1 MEHVRIAERLE
12 SIRAMDDAVARNI
25 EITRCYCDLSEE
37 IAFVLGRSDL
47 NWFTFGAWASATAGR
62 AIRGESLPVD
72 WGTSE
77 RVAAGNLAIIV
88 DVAPPFIRWLAEIER
103 LGGPTDESL
112 TATLADPVFDEAPQ
126 LAAALTAYQLAI
138 ALRSSGDRA
147 ADRDPDAEHAAAELV
162 LLGNVLMGAHE
173 QQLVDP
179 FIDAAMPLGGVFG
192 LVTTRFISIET
203 PDGPIDVCRDVP
215 CPGYLG
221 GARFPSVLNPLRNA
235 DLVGLAARFGQSVAE
250 DVSASNALTWESY
263 DERMGFILTFF
274 RAYQR
279 DERFFALPEDMI
291 GPVRR
296 GEAPPARAS
305 TDPRRR

>member
-1 MEHVRIAERLE
+1 MGHVRIAERLE
-12 SIRAMDDAVARNI
+12 SIRGMEDAVARNM
-25 EITRCYCDLSEE
+25 EITRCYCDLSDE
-37 IAFVLGRSDL
+37 IALVLGRSDL
-47 NWFTFGAWASATAGR
+47 NWFTFGAWASATAGH

-77 RVAAGNLAIIV
+77 NVAAGNLAIIV
-88 DVAPPFIRWLAEIER
+88 DVAPPFVRWLAEIDR
-103 LGGPTDESL
+103 GGGPDDESL
-112 TATLADPVFDEAPQ
+112 ARTLADPAFDDAPQ
-126 LAAALTAYQLAI
+126 LAAALTAYHLAI
-138 ALRSSGDRA
+138 ALRATGAGDVER
-147 ADRDPDAEHAAAELV
+147 DAEAEHTAAELV

-173 QQLVDP
+173 QRLVDR

-192 LVTTRFISIET
+192 ILTTRFISIAT

-221 GARFPSVLNPLRNA
+221 GARFPGVLDPLRNA

-279 DERFFALPEDMI
+279 DERFFALPEEMI
-291 GPVRR
+291 GPA
-296 GEAPPARAS
+296 GAGYGAG
-305 TDPRRR
+305 